1 MSLVPLPPRDLAS
14 IPLRTVELPPAKL
27 LRISRFR
34 SGEPFFGRSAANRFD
49 DPGRVKSRRF
59 GTCYLGCSLE
69 VAIAETLLHDEL
81 PEAGGFS
88 IAVTEIESRWL
99 VRFKGLPGGV
109 GPGAAGGPLR
119 LADLTGTALKTLVGS
134 GGISTIMPYDV
145 PQRWAAALHAHPA
158 AVDGLVYMSRHVNDE
173 RAVVVF
179 DRAAAKLGA
188 PRYQP
193 LAEAR
198 GALKALMNLRVNAR
212 FG

>member
-14 IPLRTVELPPAKL
+14 IPLRTVELLPARL
-27 LRISRFR
+27 LRISRFG
-34 SGEPFFGRSAANRFD
+34 SGEPFFGRAAANRFD

-69 VAIAETLLHDEL
+69 VAIAETVLHDEL

-88 IAVTEIESRWL
+88 VAVTEIESRWL
-99 VRFKGLPGGV
+99 VRFKGGNALK
-109 GPGAAGGPLR
+109 
-119 LADLTGTALKTLVGS
+119 LADLTGAALKTLVGS

-145 PQRWAAALHAHPA
+145 PQRWAAALHAHPD

-179 DRAAAKLGA
+179 DRAAARLGT

-198 GALKALMNLRVNAR
+198 GALKALMNLRINAR
-212 FG
+212 FA

>member
-14 IPLRTVELPPAKL
+14 IPLRTIELPAARL
-27 LRISRFR
+27 LRISRFS
-34 SGEPFFGRSAANRFD
+34 SGEPFFGRAAANRFD

-88 IAVTEIESRWL
+88 VAVTEIESRWL
-99 VRFKGLPGGV
+99 VRFSKG
-109 GPGAAGGPLR
+109 APLK
-119 LADLTGTALKTLVGS
+119 LADLTGAALKTLVGS

-145 PQRWAAALHAHPA
+145 PQRWAAALHAHPEH
-158 AVDGLVYMSRHVNDE
+158 VDGLVYMSRHVNDE

-179 DRAAAKLGA
+179 DRAAVRLGA

-212 FG
+212 FT

>member
-14 IPLRTVELPPAKL
+14 IPLRTVELLPAKL
-27 LRISRFR
+27 LRISRFG
-34 SGEPFFGRSAANRFD
+34 SGEPYFGRAAANRFD

-88 IAVTEIESRWL
+88 VAVTEIEHRWL
-99 VRFKGLPGGV
+99 VRFKG
-109 GPGAAGGPLR
+109 APLK
-119 LADLTGTALKTLVGS
+119 LADLTGAALKTLIGS
-134 GGISTIMPYDV
+134 GGISTLVPYDV
-145 PQRWAAALHAHPA
+145 PQRWAAALHAHPEG
-158 AVDGLVYMSRHVNDE
+158 VDGLVYMSRHVNDE

-179 DRAAAKLGA
+179 DRAAPKLGTA
-188 PRYQP
+188 RYQP

-198 GALKALMNLRVNAR
+198 GALKALMNLRINAR
-212 FG
+212 FA

>member
-1 MSLVPLPPRDLAS
+1 MSLVPLPPRDLHS
-14 IPLRTVELPPAKL
+14 IPLRTIDLPPAKL
-27 LRISRFR
+27 LRISRFS
-34 SGEPFFGRSAANRFD
+34 SGEPFFGRAAANRFD

-69 VAIAETLLHDEL
+69 VAMAETLLHDEL

-88 IAVTEIESRWL
+88 IAVTEIENRWL
-99 VRFKGLPGGV
+99 VRFSKG
-109 GPGAAGGPLR
+109 APLK

-145 PQRWAAALHAHPA
+145 PQRWAAALHAHPDT
-158 AVDGLVYMSRHVNDE
+158 VDGLVYMSRHVNDE

-179 DRAAAKLGA
+179 HRAASKLGT
-188 PRYQP
+188 PRYQR

-198 GALKALMNLRVNAR
+198 GALKALVNLRINAR
-212 FG
+212 FT

>member
-1 MSLVPLPPRDLAS
+1 MSLVPLPPRDLHS
-14 IPLRTVELPPAKL
+14 IPLRTIDLPPAKL
-27 LRISRFR
+27 LRISRFS
-34 SGEPFFGRSAANRFD
+34 SGEPFFGRAAANRFD

-69 VAIAETLLHDEL
+69 VAMAETLLHDEL

-99 VRFKGLPGGV
+99 VRFSKG
-109 GPGAAGGPLR
+109 APLK

-145 PQRWAAALHAHPA
+145 PQRWAAALHAHPDT
-158 AVDGLVYMSRHVNDE
+158 VDGLVYMSRHVNDE

-179 DRAAAKLGA
+179 HRAASKLGT
-188 PRYQP
+188 PRYQR

-198 GALKALMNLRVNAR
+198 GALKALVNLRINAR
-212 FG
+212 FT

>member
-14 IPLRTVELPPAKL
+14 IPLRTVELPAARL
-27 LRISRFR
+27 LRISRFS
-34 SGEPFFGRSAANRFD
+34 SGEPFFGRAAANRFD

-88 IAVTEIESRWL
+88 VAVTEIESRWL
-99 VRFKGLPGGV
+99 VRFSKG
-109 GPGAAGGPLR
+109 APLK
-119 LADLTGTALKTLVGS
+119 LADLTGAALKTLVGS

-145 PQRWAAALHAHPA
+145 PQRWAAALHAHPEH
-158 AVDGLVYMSRHVNDE
+158 VDGLVYMSRHVNDE

-179 DRAAAKLGA
+179 DRAAARLGA

-198 GALKALMNLRVNAR
+198 GALKALMNLRINAR
-212 FG
+212 FT